1 MSIQITV
8 TLEEELLARL
18 KQESEVKG
26 QSLDKTIEGL
36 LRSGLTTPAGRQRA
50 NITPFHSGPP
60 NPAVNLDCSAELLE
74 QIEGPL
80 RL

>member
-26 QSLDKTIEGL
+26 QSLDKTIEDV
-36 LRSGLTTPAGRQRA
+36 LRSGLHGPDDRKRA
-50 NITPFHSGPP
+50 RITPVHSGPP